1 MPMDKKIEELAAFL
15 KSGSKIHIKK
25 SQRGSFTRYCN
36 GKVTSE
42 CIRRGKNSPD
52 PKIRKKAT
60 FAANARKW
68 KHDEGG
74 KIDYE
79 PTIDDLIKFTT
90 SFEDFSATPY
100 TLKDSS
106 GNDKVYAGYG
116 SVNKDTIDL
125 ATNGKLTKELAL
137 SDVKIH
143 YNTIFN
149 ELNNRVKGFKN
160 LPIGVKFAIADT
172 AYTTGIDKLIT
183 GSPKLMG
190 LIANYNP
197 NMLSSLVK
205 ELDHSKNAR
214 GWLGVR
220 SSARRAMALGKY
232 DWNWKEFD
240 SKGRQINSTQ
250 YKGPEDWKASPY
262 YAKYQKGGGL
272 TYKPF
277 IGKEST
283 YESFIPEIFSDYT
296 PSFPVE
302 PVQTYTPVEQA
313 PVKTVKTPEFEI
325 QQVTAPRD
333 AVVVSKPSEKMA
345 TNGKI
350 YKSSEKQAFKAD
362 VYNTYVKALIK
373 RGLDDI
379 TANKFAQRLTTQD
392 ILESRWGQS
401 TLSQYY
407 NFGGIKDFRKD
418 SNTAVLD
425 TTEYENGQKKTVK
438 QPFRKFNSLED
449 YINYKIDLVD
459 KNWNVFNDT
468 PENYF
473 LNITKGSRKY
483 ATDPK
488 YAEKLNASNKQ
499 IWN

>member
-1 MPMDKKIEELAAFL
+1 MDKKIEELAAFL

-52 PKIRKKAT
+52 PRIRKKAT

-313 PVKTVKTPEFEI
+313 PVKTPEFEI
-325 QQVTAPRD
+325 EQVTAPRD
-333 AVVVSKPSEKMA
+333 AVVVNTPSVEKVLGNVEYKTSNMDVGNMQELIDLMKDEGISFRITSGHRPGAKTKSGKPSHHDAGNALDITPASGQTWDDLIAQMK
-345 TNGKI
+345 
-350 YKSSEKQAFKAD
+350 KSSRFIEYMKSHGFGILDERGDAMQNRTGATGAHFHIGPDQIARTQFK
-362 VYNTYVKALIK
+362 YLI
-373 RGLDDI
+373 G
-379 TANKFAQRLTTQD
+379 
-392 ILESRWGQS
+392 
-401 TLSQYY
+401 
-407 NFGGIKDFRKD
+407 
-418 SNTAVLD
+418 
-425 TTEYENGQKKTVK
+425 
-438 QPFRKFNSLED
+438 
-449 YINYKIDLVD
+449 
-459 KNWNVFNDT
+459 
-468 PENYF
+468 
-473 LNITKGSRKY
+473 
-483 ATDPK
+483 
-488 YAEKLNASNKQ
+488 
-499 IWN
+499 